1 MRRFNPINPENRS
14 RAGER
19 GVVIFMVVLL
29 LPVLIS
35 FMALAIDVGYLYS
48 VKRKLQTVADAAALA
63 CAHQMQ
69 RATPCIYQNGAN
81 NAAALDLPALYGIAW
96 SDVNTSQPTANQVQV
111 QVSQNTPT
119 FFLKIMSINS
129 VDIIAT
135 ARAEMR
141 PNCVTALDTASASS
155 FQTSAGTNL
164 QMPGCGIFVH
174 SNHASAFNAVNGSTV
189 NALTVDIVGDKTS
202 TGSVTPTPM
211 VGVTGVGDPLAALPD
226 MVPGGCDHVN
236 LQVKNST
243 TLNPGVYCGG
253 IMIRLKPTVTFSPG
267 VYYLVGGGLDTGPG
281 YSAVVGSGV
290 TFFNTQSLPTYPYGP
305 ILIGVANGN
314 SFQLSAPT
322 SGAYKG
328 ILFYQDRKVVSGAT
342 SVFGGGANQ
351 PLHLTGTLYF
361 PTTNVTYQNQSITTA
376 GTYTNIIAKNVLFSG
391 ASRLDYQ
398 AGASW
403 APVSGPVRLVQ

>member
-1 MRRFNPINPENRS
+1 M
-14 RAGER
+14 
-19 GVVIFMVVLL
+19 IFMVVLL

-48 VKRKLQTVADAAALA
+48 VKRKLQTVVDAAALA

-69 RATPCIYQNGAN
+69 RAKPCTYQNGAN
-81 NAAALDLPALYGIAW
+81 NVAALDVPALYGIDW

-119 FFLKIMSINS
+119 FFLKIISINS
-129 VDIIAT
+129 VNIIAT

-141 PNCVTALDTASASS
+141 PNCVTTLDTASASS
-155 FQTSAGTNL
+155 FQTSVGANL
-164 QMPGCGIFVH
+164 QMPNCGIFVH
-174 SNHASAFNAVNGSTV
+174 SNHASALNAVNGSTV

-328 ILFYQDRKVVSGAT
+328 ILFYQDRKVVSGVT

-351 PLHLTGTLYF
+351 PLQLTGTLYF

-391 ASRLDYQ
+391 ASRLNYQ

>member
-19 GVVIFMVVLL
+19 GAVIFMVVLL

-69 RATPCIYQNGAN
+69 RAKPCTYQNGAN
-81 NAAALDLPALYGIAW
+81 NVAALDVPALYGIDW
-96 SDVNTSQPTANQVQV
+96 SDLNTSQPTANQVQV

-119 FFLKIMSINS
+119 FFLKIISINS
-129 VDIIAT
+129 VNIIAT

-141 PNCVTALDTASASS
+141 PNCVTTLDTAAASS
-155 FQTSAGTNL
+155 FQTSVGANL
-164 QMPGCGIFVH
+164 QMPNCGIFVH

-351 PLHLTGTLYF
+351 PLQLTGTLYF

-391 ASRLDYQ
+391 ASRLNYQ

>member
-19 GVVIFMVVLL
+19 GAVIFMVVLL

-69 RATPCIYQNGAN
+69 RAKPCTYQNGAN
-81 NAAALDLPALYGIAW
+81 NVAALDVPALYGIDW
-96 SDVNTSQPTANQVQV
+96 SDLNTSQPTANQVQV

-119 FFLKIMSINS
+119 FFLKIISINS
-129 VDIIAT
+129 VNIIAT
-135 ARAEMR
+135 ARAEIC
-141 PNCVTALDTASASS
+141 PNCVTTLDTAAASS
-155 FQTSAGTNL
+155 FQTSVGANL
-164 QMPGCGIFVH
+164 QMPNCGIFVH

-351 PLHLTGTLYF
+351 PLQLTGTLYF

-391 ASRLDYQ
+391 ASRLNYQ